1 MNIHSEQIIS
11 KSERFVQ
18 MVEVLQK
25 YHAFKGMTPVKLRMI
40 LEDLGPTY
48 VKLGQIM
55 SSRSDILDPV
65 YCKELEKLRSNAE
78 PMDEETVRE
87 IIKQTY
93 GKEPEELFLNS
104 I

>member
-65 YCKELEKLRSNAE
+65 YCKELESSEATPNRWMKRPFAKLLNR
-78 PMDEETVRE
+78 PMARNR
-87 IIKQTY
+87 KNC
-93 GKEPEELFLNS
+93 F
-104 I
+104 